1 MTQIE
6 TSVYEKTDEG
16 IIGAEVIVYNEGEE
30 IDSIQ
35 IVDSTELA
43 ELEAKLDVID
53 ETYVQYAE
61 DSSLIGSTLDSILAN
76 TGEDVDINAT
86 TLSGFSSDDFSKTNH
101 THNTVTWTASNSNF
115 NTAFVDTSTGN
126 TNWLRY
132 ARLGQIAT
140 VSFYLTL
147 KNTITT
153 TENTIV
159 SNIPLAFRP
168 AGGHAVN
175 EMVFGTNGLQ
185 FKIQLNGEYVKLRH
199 YSSGAHSGIIIG
211 TLSFYCMGD

>member
-53 ETYVQYAE
+53 ETYVQYASG
-61 DSSLIGSTLDSILAN
+61 SSLIGSTLDSILLN

-86 TLSGFSSDDFSKTNH
+86 TLSGFSSDDFSKSDH

-115 NTAFVDTSTGN
+115 NTAFVDTSASN

-140 VSFYLTL
+140 VSFYFTL

-153 TENTIV
+153 TENKIV
-159 SNIPLAFRP
+159 SNIPQAFRP
-168 AGGHAVN
+168 AGNSVH
-175 EMVFGTNGLQ
+175 EMVSGTNGFQ
-185 FKIQLNGEYVKLRH
+185 FKMQLDGEFVKLRH
-199 YSSGAHSGIIIG
+199 YASGTHDGVITG

>member
-101 THNTVTWTASNSNF
+101 THTTETWTASNSNF
-115 NTAFVDTSTGN
+115 NTAFVDTSAGN
-126 TNWLRY
+126 TNYLRY
-132 ARLGQIAT
+132 ARLGRLAT
-140 VSFYLTL
+140 LEFYLTL
-147 KNTITT
+147 KTAVTT
-153 TENTIV
+153 SDNNMAF
-159 SNIPLAFRP
+159 SIPQSFRP
-168 AGGHAVN
+168 TNSPNQLIVN
-175 EMVFGTNGLQ
+175 TSGVRFLITLTES
-185 FKIQLNGEYVKLRH
+185 YVKLKH
-199 YSSGAHSGIIIG
+199 YGSGFQGGVIAG
-211 TLSFYCMGD
+211 TISFYCNGD